1 MNPYAT
7 TAEIYAT
14 ALVFMRVG
22 AIVMLIPGIGEASVP
37 PRIRLSFALLLA
49 LCLGPIAAPTLPA
62 VPPAVSAMGG
72 QVIKEL
78 LLGLM
83 IGGLMRLFLSSLA
96 TAGETIA
103 IQTTLAFAQTANPMQ
118 AQPGTSLTTFLTVL
132 GVTLIFAS
140 NLHHLFLGAIAESYS
155 LFAPSK
161 PIMVGDAAQLAV
173 QTVGRSFALGIQ
185 LAAPVIVF
193 SLVFNIAVGLVGRV
207 MPQFQIFFVASPLS
221 VLFGL
226 SIFAL
231 SLGTLGLIWV
241 ERYEDFLQIFV

>member
-1 MNPYAT
+1 VNPYAT

-14 ALVFMRVG
+14 ALVFVRVG
-22 AIVMLIPGIGEASVP
+22 AIVMLIPGLGEASVP

-49 LCLGPIAAPTLPA
+49 LCLGPIAAPTLPPLA
-62 VPPAVSAMGG
+62 STVSAMGG
-72 QVIKEL
+72 AVLKEVL
-78 LLGLM
+78 VGLM
-83 IGGLMRLFLSSLA
+83 IGALLRLFLSSLA
-96 TAGETIA
+96 TAGEAIA

-118 AQPGTSLTTFLTVL
+118 AQPGTSVTTFLTVL

-140 NLHHLFLGAIAESYS
+140 NLHHLFIGAIANSYT

-161 PIMVGDAAQLAV
+161 PILVSDAAQLAV
-173 QTVGRSFALGIQ
+173 QTVGKSFALGIQ

-226 SIFAL
+226 SILAL
-231 SLGTLGLIWV
+231 SLGTLGLIWT
-241 ERYEDFLQIFV
+241 ERYEDFLHIFT